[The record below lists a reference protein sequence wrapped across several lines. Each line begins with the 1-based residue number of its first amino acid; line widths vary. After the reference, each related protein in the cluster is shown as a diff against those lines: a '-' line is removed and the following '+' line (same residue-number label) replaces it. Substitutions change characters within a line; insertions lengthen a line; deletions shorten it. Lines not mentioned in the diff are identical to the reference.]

1 MGFKIKSKFVDS
13 LSWKLCYR
21 RSRCEV
27 PERAHLKNLPIS
39 LERPKRNWW
48 HCLLP
53 GRRIGW
59 SRATEGDF
67 KLNILFH
74 FFFSCLFVCHI
85 FSTQKERF
93 KLKIK
98 KLPRWFWCAASIEN
112 NQLKTSCY
120 AYPGAGIGQTVEI
133 WVLHAA
139 WVMGC
144 HWSRLGGEFTPL
156 TYEVS

>member
-13 LSWKLCYR
+13 LSWKLCYG

-39 LERPKRNWW
+39 LERPKRKWW
-48 HCLLP
+48 HRLLP

-59 SRATEGDF
+59 SRATERDF
-67 KLNILFH
+67 KLNIPFH
-74 FFFSCLFVCHI
+74 FFFSFLLVCHI
-85 FSTQKERF
+85 FSPHKR
-93 KLKIK
+93 KKDLKIK
-98 KLPRWFWCAASIEN
+98 KLSRWFQCAAKVEN
-112 NQLKTSCY
+112 IQLKTSCY
-120 AYPGAGIGQTVEI
+120 AYPGAGIGQMAEI
-133 WVLHAA
+133 LVLRAA

-144 HWSRLGGEFTPL
+144 HWSRPGGEFTPL